1 MPRSRSRSRGR
12 RRNRSSSMGSAQYAM
27 AAASPGR
34 RSRGTSMGRKRRSVR
49 VQGTHTFS
57 RRSLM
62 QTLTCSDV
70 IKSENLEYKFN
81 DMVGYT
87 EFSALFENY
96 RITRISVTF
105 QLITNPD
112 AVYYTNSFNTSD
124 GNSSNWF
131 PKLWYTVDHDG
142 GSDETLTTMKE
153 RQGIKCKI
161 LKPNSTIKVS
171 FTPMCRTLT
180 YKTATTEGFAPK
192 NIKLDMADVTVPHY
206 GLLYLIDTN
215 GIDPRDAY
223 PFKIAMETKF
233 NFTCTGVR

>member
-27 AAASPGR
+27 AASSPAGR
-34 RSRGTSMGRKRRSVR
+34 RSRGTSMARKRRSVR

-57 RRSLM
+57 RCRLM
-62 QTLTCSDV
+62 QTLTCSEV

-81 DMVGYT
+81 DMVGYD

-96 RITRISVTF
+96 RITKIKVTF
-105 QLITNPD
+105 QLINNPNAFYVPNNNTQTN
-112 AVYYTNSFNTSD
+112 ALTYY
-124 GNSSNWF
+124 

-142 GSDETLTTMKE
+142 GSDETLATMKE
-153 RQGIKCKI
+153 RQGVKCRI
-161 LKPNSTIKVS
+161 LKPDSTIKVS

-180 YKTATTEGFAPK
+180 YKTSTTEGYAPK
-192 NIKLDMADVTVPHY
+192 NIRLDMADVTVPHY

-215 GIDPRDAY
+215 GLNPDDTY

-233 NFTCTGVR
+233 YFTCSGVR

>member
-27 AAASPGR
+27 AASSPAGR
-34 RSRGTSMGRKRRSVR
+34 RSRGTSMAGRKRRSVR

-57 RRSLM
+57 RCRLM
-62 QTLTCSDV
+62 QTLTCSGL

-81 DMVGYT
+81 DMVGYD

-96 RITRISVTF
+96 RITKIKVTF
-105 QLITNPD
+105 QLINNP
-112 AVYYTNSFNTSD
+112 NSNFFP
-124 GNSSNWF
+124 SSNNFSGNWY
-131 PKLWYTVDHDG
+131 PKLWYGIDHDG
-142 GSDETLTTMKE
+142 GADETLTTMKE
-153 RQGIKCKI
+153 RQGIKCRI
-161 LKPNSTIKVS
+161 LKPDSTIKVS

-180 YKTATTEGFAPK
+180 YKTATTDGYAPK
-192 NIKLDMADVTVPHY
+192 NIRLDMADVTVPHY

-215 GIDPRDAY
+215 GIDPDDTY

-233 NFTCTGVR
+233 YFTCSGVR